1 MFDDRLVIHFQSGKT
16 LACWG
21 DNFMPI
27 EEEILVKDEDDKIDR
42 VALKDVKVI
51 CFVKA
56 FVTDS
61 RTTHK
66 PPPQI
71 LFQAVPGRKV
81 KLVFKDGEKM
91 EGLCSLKERPVRGF
105 FLTPLNPNSNNI
117 HIFVNPAFLKSFEFT
132 S

>member
-21 DNFMPI
+21 DNFMPL
-27 EEEILVKDEDDKIDR
+27 EEEIMVKDQDDRIQR
-42 VALKDVKVI
+42 VVLKEVKVV

-56 FVTDS
+56 FATDS

-66 PPPQI
+66 PPVQL

-81 KLVFKDGEKM
+81 KLLFKDGEKM
-91 EGLCSLKERPVRGF
+91 EGVSSLNERPVRGF
-105 FLTPLNPNSNNI
+105 FVTPLNPNSNNI
-117 HIFVNPAFLKSFEFT
+117 HIFVNPSFLKSVEFT

>member
-1 MFDDRLVIHFQSGKT
+1 MFDERLVIHFQSGKT

-21 DNFMPI
+21 DNFMPL
-27 EEEILVKDEDDKIDR
+27 EEEIMVKDQDDRIQR
-42 VALKDVKVI
+42 VVLKEVKVV

-56 FVTDS
+56 FATDS

-66 PPPQI
+66 PPAQI

-81 KLVFKDGEKM
+81 KLLFKDGEKM
-91 EGLCSLKERPVRGF
+91 EGVSSLKERPVRGF
-105 FLTPLNPNSNNI
+105 FVTPLNPNSNNI